1 MDQIDPLQI
10 AVFVGSLSLIAGAI
24 AKIVSATDGLRR
36 GRKDFFATLNARNI
50 DIDRFLDVK
59 SIDIGAQITISA
71 ADPNAKG
78 LIGSAD
84 VLYLLDNE
92 ATATLTAEL
101 VLGTKGITIATSFPD
116 PTSGDTGWA
125 TILFLA
131 PFYLRL
137 TQGWHGKLLMHAN
150 HTDIEDIR
158 AIEGTNSIIISQ
170 KGRGMQVV
178 SFPNESQRDAWLKT
192 WETSQ
197 LVESDTLHGR
207 DSVWLAYPLT
217 IIPQDN
223 LIVDAAGKEI
233 CRKAG
238 HDLEFD
244 MGPTRSKV
252 RVKNRGGKE
261 FIIIDQAGNT
271 VATFVRDGRL
281 TFDSITLS
289 DGMGEVKIKLAAPDG
304 QIRVIVEEVEH
315 FRMLRIQNIKQQYML
330 FPAGSRS
337 PSEERELYLL
347 FGIFLLLR
355 LISNIASFT

>member
-10 AVFVGSLSLIAGAI
+10 AVFLGSLSLIAGAI

-36 GRKDFFATLNARNI
+36 GRKDFFTTLNARNI
-50 DIDRFLDVK
+50 DVDRFLDVK
-59 SIDIGAQITISA
+59 SIDIGAQITIPA

-101 VLGTKGITIATSFPD
+101 LLGTKGITIATSFPD

-137 TQGWHGKLLMHAN
+137 TQGWHGKLLLHAN
-150 HTDIEDIR
+150 HTDIEDIS
-158 AIEGTNSIIISQ
+158 AIEGTNSIIIRQ

-192 WETSQ
+192 WETSR
-197 LVESDTLHGR
+197 LVESDIRHGS

-223 LIVDAAGKEI
+223 LIVDAAGKAI

-355 LISNIASFT
+355 LISNITTFT